1 MQKLTA
7 LLLAAALALPMAACG
22 NDQPPVDPVGSTAAP
37 VETKAPESALVQK
50 NGDLTLM
57 AGETALFS
65 VIRGEEAPTHEIKA
79 ALAFNAQIETIAG
92 KKLTMATDF
101 RKKDETADPAALE
114 ILIGAT
120 NRAESADLIAALP
133 AMTFGIRTTD
143 TKVVIA
149 AADSA
154 NLPRAVDYFFAN
166 YAPTLDADGRLK
178 LNTAIDY
185 ISEPYNVFAEQ
196 LRTADTFASD
206 CERVFTVK
214 APNDI
219 AKNPQGGT
227 IHDGYFYQCFIR
239 KDTASNEANND
250 VYLVK
255 VDLATG
261 EIVKTSDVLRLNHA
275 NDITYNTALNKL
287 VVVHNNPN
295 RTTVSVIDPET
306 LTLDER
312 KSVPTNIYCM
322 DYNPGRDKYV
332 IGLSG
337 GQSFT
342 TLTGELK
349 IDGKLRGAKPTA
361 RTNGYTTQGM
371 STDDNFIYFVLYKQ
385 NVITVY
391 DWDYNFVTLIELDVG
406 GLEPEN
412 ISVVGNDIYV
422 TTTIQGGGGCA
433 VWRVTPKAK

>member
-1 MQKLTA
+1 MKKLTA

-22 NDQPPVDPVGSTAAP
+22 SDQPPVDPVGSTAAP
-37 VETKAPESALVQK
+37 IETQAPETVPVQK

-57 AGETALFS
+57 DGEASLFTL
-65 VIRGEEAPTHEIKA
+65 IRGDDAAEHEIKA
-79 ALAFNAQIETIAG
+79 ATAFNTQIESLAG
-92 KKLTMATDF
+92 KTLTMTTDF
-101 RKKDETADPAALE
+101 LKKDETADPAALE

-120 NRAESADLIAALP
+120 NRPESADLAAALP
-133 AMTFGIRTTD
+133 DMTFGIRTTD
-143 TKVVIA
+143 TKLVIA
-149 AADSA
+149 ASDSV
-154 NLPRAVDYFFAN
+154 NLARAVDYFFAN
-166 YAPTLDADGRLK
+166 YAPALDESGRLK
-178 LNTAIDY
+178 LSTTIDY
-185 ISEPYNVFAEQ
+185 ISEPYSVFAEQ

-206 CERVFTVK
+206 CEKVFTVK
-214 APNDI
+214 APNGN

-227 IHDGYFYQCFIR
+227 IHDGYYYQAFIR
-239 KDTASNEANND
+239 KDNNSNEENND

-255 VDLATG
+255 VDMATG
-261 EIVKTSDVLRLNHA
+261 KVVKTSDVLRLNHA
-275 NDITYNTALNKL
+275 NDITYNTVLDKL
-287 VVVHNNPN
+287 LVVHNNPN

-306 LTLDER
+306 LTLVEK
-312 KSVPTNIYCM
+312 KSVPSNIYCM
-322 DYNPGRDKYV
+322 DYDPGRDKYIV
-332 IGLSG
+332 GLSG

-349 IDGKLRGAKPTA
+349 VDGKLRGAKPTA

-406 GLEPEN
+406 SLEPEN
-412 ISVVGNDIYV
+412 ITVVGNDIYV